1 MNNRDLD
8 ELLRSYANKPV
19 PTPPSNLEDAVWREI
34 RLRRQTTPVREP
46 LLDWLAA
53 CVWRGHSL
61 AVSVLAA
68 AALGAAVAGFA
79 QNASTARP
87 ISRALNLQV
96 FSEQPPTLR
105 LTNPYL
111 QP

>member
-34 RLRRQTTPVREP
+34 RLRRETSVREP
-46 LLDWLAA
+46 LFDWLAA
-53 CVWRGHSL
+53 YVWRGHSA

-68 AALGAAVAGFA
+68 VALGAGVAGFA
-79 QNASTARP
+79 QNASTERP

>member
-8 ELLRSYANKPV
+8 KLLRSYANKPV

-34 RLRRQTTPVREP
+34 RLRRQTTSVREP

-53 CVWRGHSL
+53 CVWQGHSA

-68 AALGAAVAGFA
+68 AALGAAVAEFS
-79 QNASTARP
+79 QNTSTARL

-96 FSEQPPTLR
+96 FSEQPPTVR
-105 LTNPYL
+105 LTNLYR

>member
-1 MNNRDLD
+1 MNNPDLD
-8 ELLRSYANKPV
+8 ELLRSYADKPV
-19 PTPPSNLEDAVWREI
+19 PTPPGNLEDAVWREI
-34 RLRRQTTPVREP
+34 RLRRETPVHESFVDR
-46 LLDWLAA
+46 LAA
-53 CVWRGHSL
+53 FVWRGHS
-61 AVSVLAA
+61 VAA
-68 AALGAAVAGFA
+68 FVVAAMALGAGFAWFA

-105 LTNPYL
+105 LTNPYQ

>member
-8 ELLRSYANKPV
+8 ELLRSYASKPV
-19 PTPPSNLEDAVWREI
+19 PSLPGNLENAVWREI
-34 RLRRQTTPVREP
+34 RLRRERLVREP

-53 CVWRGHSL
+53 CVWRGNSA

-68 AALGAAVAGFA
+68 AALGAGFAGFA

-87 ISRALNLQV
+87 ISLALNLQV

-105 LTNPYL
+105 LANPYQ

>member
-1 MNNRDLD
+1 MDNRDLD
-8 ELLRSYANKPV
+8 ELLRSYADKPV
-19 PTPPSNLEDAVWREI
+19 PSLPGNLEDAVWREI
-34 RLRRQTTPVREP
+34 RLRRERPVRKP
-46 LLDWLAA
+46 FLDWLAA
-53 CVWRGHSL
+53 CVWRGSSA

-68 AALGAAVAGFA
+68 VALGAGVAGFA

-105 LTNPYL
+105 LTNPYQ